1 MHGNFPCSH
10 VLTGC
15 EFVWNWRLQGIDLY
29 IDFKISKW
37 SSEVVMLQAS
47 SPNGS
52 PASSYDARILMSWKN
67 HSTCIQH
74 VSNASSLCL
83 SLLYSL
89 YSTRSFVCW
98 GRMKMTVMPTKLLS
112 VTSCDIFFRKT
123 SAKDLHKRSSI
134 SIAWILP
141 SNCQFVKAES
151 KWDKQ

>member
-89 YSTRSFVCW
+89 YS
-98 GRMKMTVMPTKLLS
+98 
-112 VTSCDIFFRKT
+112 FFRLLRQNENDCN
-123 SAKDLHKRSSI
+123 ANQASI
-134 SIAWILP
+134 CHLLWHILQENISQRP
-141 SNCQFVKAES
+141 SQKIFNLNCMDPAFKLPVCES
-151 KWDKQ
+151 RTQWDKQ